1 MTTYTC
7 TRVNEKRPNYNVNN
21 FIDQGSML
29 ANSKETVGDWL
40 EENSRIAT
48 YGKVTLK
55 SDTQS
60 HQCDWNE
67 TLY

>member
-1 MTTYTC
+1 MLIILLT
-7 TRVNEKRPNYNVNN
+7 E
-21 FIDQGSML
+21 DSML
-29 ANSKETVGDWL
+29 ANSKETTGDWF

-60 HQCDWNE
+60 H
-67 TLY
+67 